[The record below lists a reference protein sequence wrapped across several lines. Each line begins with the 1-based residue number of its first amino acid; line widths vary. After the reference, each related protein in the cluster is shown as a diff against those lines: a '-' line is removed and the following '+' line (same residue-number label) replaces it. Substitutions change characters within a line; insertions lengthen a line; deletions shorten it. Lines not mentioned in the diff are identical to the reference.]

1 MIWRFGIEW
10 YGMEIRHDVSRRED
24 CMKNFCEYIREHAMK
39 VINLKKKK
47 MIPLTNEQHASYEKA
62 KICKKKGSNNIAKE
76 ISVVFHNRSNYNYC
90 FIIKELAKEFEREF
104 NCLEKN

>member
-1 MIWRFGIEW
+1 MQILNLWLKNGWKNDLEISSTIKVDEHSPCGYSMSMIWRFGIEW

-47 MIPLTNEQHASYEKA
+47 MIPLTNEQHESYEKA
-62 KICKKKGSNNIAKE
+62 KICKKK
-76 ISVVFHNRSNYNYC
+76 VR
-90 FIIKELAKEFEREF
+90 II
-104 NCLEKN
+104 